1 MLLFYINSILMFYP
15 KICFRK
21 QVTDNGMVQKVNMNC
36 RGNCNCYDNAVT
48 ESIFNSLKNEKT
60 YRKNY

>member
-1 MLLFYINSILMFYP
+1 LMFYP

-21 QVTDNGMVQKVNMNC
+21 QVTDNGRVQKVNMNC

>member
-21 QVTDNGMVQKVNMNC
+21 QVLLYNNIIKFVIDKGIPDRKTGAQNHWPK
-36 RGNCNCYDNAVT
+36 
-48 ESIFNSLKNEKT
+48 ESSL
-60 YRKNY
+60 R